1 MSRPT
6 QDTAKLGNRFVY
18 GTVTLYG
25 PLSSGF
31 HFNYFLLYRSPTTPV
46 MPKHYRFRLLRGR
59 SPLLAQSLLFSFPA
73 GTKMFQF
80 PAFAHCLQCDV
91 AFQHRVS
98 PFGHSGIKGYLH
110 LLRTYRSLSRPSS
123 PPRAKASTV
132 CPSLTFSLFFFTRIQ
147 FWMTESSVITVV
159 LNDANDLNDLNVFKD
174 LNDLSSS
181 SSTCFVEL
189 IYL

>member
-1 MSRPT
+1 MLFTFPSRYWFTIGLSGVFSLAGWAPQIQTGFHVSRPT

-91 AFQHRVS
+91 ASQHRVS

-132 CPSLTFSLFFFTRIQ
+132 CPSLTFSLFFFTQ
-147 FWMTESSVITVV
+147 F
-159 LNDANDLNDLNVFKD
+159 ND
-174 LNDLSSS
+174 
-181 SSTCFVEL
+181 E
-189 IYL
+189 